1 MFKCRKICLTGNRWN
16 RALFTRPKKQ
26 QNFGYL
32 SNCHYCAARAQ
43 NLQGPAPNNVLM
55 VLQISSKSVHFRQSY
70 SRTREHIFL
79 PHWVFPCYASLSL
92 STTDISSALGQN
104 RMANVRKCILR
115 CFITTNTT
123 IFVFF
128 CLVYYSH
135 HRNCWQWA
143 GWCDNSKLMWW
154 WDLLTETGW
163 WQQQQEFQIDERC
176 LFAYKDCMFLSPRAL
191 CSSNITKTQLPV
203 LHLCLNDTQG
213 GGQLSIPIEWRP
225 AIH

>member
-1 MFKCRKICLTGNRWN
+1 
-16 RALFTRPKKQ
+16 
-26 QNFGYL
+26 
-32 SNCHYCAARAQ
+32 
-43 NLQGPAPNNVLM
+43 
-55 VLQISSKSVHFRQSY
+55 
-70 SRTREHIFL
+70 
-79 PHWVFPCYASLSL
+79 
-92 STTDISSALGQN
+92 
-104 RMANVRKCILR
+104 MANVRKCILR

-128 CLVYYSH
+128 CLIYYSH

-203 LHLCLNDTQG
+203 LHLCLNDTHSHTPTIHYLFISWSLTPLFGTNMAISETKDQG